1 MVFLL
6 KNDYNDFCPKTI
18 HIQKLFYPFD
28 VLVTNTIGA
37 EFKTV
42 SFRK

>member
-18 HIQKLFYPFD
+18 HIQKLFYID